1 MVFNA
6 ASHICHAP
14 KLEHFADY
22 DVSTTVKEMNK
33 KLCLFESVS
42 EDFSDKWNF
51 QCHNSNIALV
61 CMGNNA
67 IGHELRVSKNV
78 FNLQSFNSSLSP
90 VNFRSTF

>member
-1 MVFNA
+1 MVFDATSNN
-6 ASHICHAP
+6 CLAP
-14 KLEHFADY
+14 KLEHFAGY

-33 KLCLFESVS
+33 RLCLFESVS

-78 FNLQSFNSSLSP
+78 FNLHSFNSSMSP